1 MKRFTF
7 DAPGCVA
14 PAVVVLSP
22 HCDDAAFSLAGVLK
36 HALGLGK
43 RTTII
48 TCFSCS
54 SYAPKLIFRSPTR
67 VTQIRK
73 REDTGF
79 GTWLHPSCELIWLDW
94 EDAALR
100 DDRRR
105 IDVCS
110 ARPLSGSD
118 LDLTAKLAEV
128 LRGLVDPTSVILL
141 PFGVGSHVDHR
152 IVREAGL
159 SLAAEGCSSLFF
171 YEDLPYA
178 AEYSLQTLDNWIA
191 GFSFARLFRVEP
203 RYMSFA
209 ELLSCKTRA
218 ALCYK
223 SQVTRRVVERIVGHA
238 RRLDPSGPGAE
249 RVWQVSYPKTRE
261 EMRAWAHSVEWEPQ
275 PVTGVGA

>member
-7 DAPGCVA
+7 DAPGSVL

-48 TCFSCS
+48 NCFSCS

-73 REDTGF
+73 REDARF
-79 GTWLHPSCELIWLDW
+79 GAWLHPNCEMLWLDW
-94 EDAALR
+94 KDAALR
-100 DDRRR
+100 GGRDR
-105 IDVCS
+105 IDVCTP
-110 ARPLSGSD
+110 RPLSVSELGLSAE
-118 LDLTAKLAEV
+118 LAKV
-128 LRGLVDPTSVILL
+128 LRGLVDPAGVVLV
-141 PFGVGSHVDHR
+141 PFGLGSHVDHR

-159 SLAAEGCSSLFF
+159 SLAAEGCASIFF

-178 AEYSLQTLDNWIA
+178 AEYPLQTLDNWIA
-191 GFSFARLFRVEP
+191 SFSFARMLRVEP
-203 RYMSFA
+203 QYMSFA
-209 ELLSCKTRA
+209 DLISCKKRA

-223 SQVTRRVVERIVGHA
+223 SQVTEKVVDRIVGHA
-238 RRLDPSGPGAE
+238 RRLDPPGPGAE
-249 RVWQVSYPKTRE
+249 RVWQVSYAKTRE
-261 EMRAWAHSVEWEPQ
+261 EMRAWAYSLERELL
-275 PVTGVGA
+275 PVTWAGA

>member
-7 DAPGCVA
+7 DAPGWVT

-22 HCDDAAFSLAGVLK
+22 HCDDAAFSIAGALK

-48 TCFSCS
+48 TCFSWS

-79 GTWLHPSCELIWLDW
+79 GAWLHPNCELIWLDL

-100 DDRRR
+100 DDHRRL
-105 IDVCS
+105 DVCT
-110 ARPLSGSD
+110 ARPLCVSD
-118 LDLTAKLAEV
+118 LELTAKLAEV
-128 LRGLVDPTSVILL
+128 LRGMVDPTSAILI
-141 PFGVGSHVDHR
+141 PFGIGSHVDHR

-159 SLAAEGCSSLFF
+159 SLAAEGCGSLFF

-178 AEYSLQTLDNWIA
+178 AEYSLQVLDNWIA
-191 GFSFARLFRVEP
+191 SFSFARLMRVEP
-203 RYMSFA
+203 QYLTCADLISWKRH
-209 ELLSCKTRA
+209 A

-223 SQVTRRVVERIVGHA
+223 SQVTRKVVDRIVEHA
-238 RRLDPSGPGAE
+238 RRLDPSDPGAE
-249 RVWQVSYPKTRE
+249 RVWQVSFPKTRE
-261 EMRAWAHSVEWEPQ
+261 EMRAWAHSVEWELQ
-275 PVTGVGA
+275 PMTGVGA